1 MDNYDIFNAL
11 SPEMQERMRESQ
23 EHIRRIMEKRDEYC
37 AILGIDPHKHESTPS
52 YLEMRACDLEAAAK
66 IKPFC
71 DSCTWDVTTCK
82 DCEHILKLYD
92 DYSHKNPFLRCDKF
106 EKYKQMMAVKA
117 RTERL
122 LGKSGLGKRFAQR
135 KFETFKPTPETQGAF
150 DACVAFCDNF
160 TEDSKGLRLVGSYG
174 CGKTHLTASIIH
186 RLAEQG
192 IGGVFVVVPEL
203 LRAIRRGYNQ
213 QNDDSDR
220 LVKLTEEAPL
230 LVLDDL
236 GAEKPSDW
244 VREQL
249 YVIINRRY
257 ENMLPTIV
265 TTNCT
270 TQELVERVG
279 QRTVSRLIEMTTPI
293 KITAKDYRMRI

>member
-1 MDNYDIFNAL
+1 MDKLDL
-11 SPEMQERMRESQ
+11 SVFSPAVREQLKRIEERKERIRESLPA
-23 EHIRRIMEKRDEYC
+23 YC
-37 AILGIDPHKHESTPS
+37 RVLGINSDGDYEGK
-52 YLEMRACDLEAAAK
+52 LFDLETAAK
-66 IKPFC
+66 VKPFC
-71 DSCTWDVTTCK
+71 NDCLYTVENCK
-82 DCEHILKLYD
+82 ECQHLPKLYD
-92 DYSHKNPFLRCDKF
+92 DYSNTNAFLRC
-106 EKYKQMMAVKA
+106 EKYDKYRHIKAVNA

-122 LGKSGLGKRFAQR
+122 LGKSGLGKRFAGR
-135 KFETFKPTPETQGAF
+135 RFETFNVTAETKEAYN
-150 DACVAFCDNF
+150 ACVLFCDTF
-160 TEDSKGLRLVGSYG
+160 SEDSKGIRLTGNYG

-186 RLAEQG
+186 RLAERG

-203 LRAIRRGYNQ
+203 LRAIRHGYNQ

-279 QRTVSRLIEMTTPI
+279 QRTVSRLIEMTTPY
-293 KITAKDYRMRI
+293 KITAKDYRMRMA

>member
-1 MDNYDIFNAL
+1 MDKLDFLPPSFMHHVKDAEERKAKAMEAL
-11 SPEMQERMRESQ
+11 P
-23 EHIRRIMEKRDEYC
+23 EYC
-37 AILGIDPHKHESTPS
+37 RILGIEPPGDPYRDRVYSAKIFEI
-52 YLEMRACDLEAAAK
+52 EKAAK
-66 IKPFC
+66 TKPFC
-71 DSCTWDVTTCK
+71 DKCTHDVSTCK
-82 DCEHILKLYD
+82 DCEHLKNIYFT
-92 DYSHKNPFLRCDKF
+92 YGTKNSFLSC
-106 EKYKQMMAVKA
+106 EKYEKYQRIRAINA

-122 LGKSGLGKRFAQR
+122 LGKSGLGKRFASR
-135 KFETFKPTPETQGAF
+135 RFETFNVTPETKEAY

-160 TEDSKGLRLVGSYG
+160 SDESQGIRLTGNYG

-203 LRAIRRGYNQ
+203 LRAIRRGYNSP
-213 QNDDSDR
+213 NEDSE
-220 LVKLTEEAPL
+220 KLISLAEEAPL

-249 YVIINRRY
+249 YIIINRRY

-265 TTNCT
+265 TTNCS

-279 QRTVSRLIEMTTPI
+279 QRTVSRLIAMTTPY
-293 KITAKDYRMRI
+293 KITAKDYRMRMA

>member
-1 MDNYDIFNAL
+1 MVNCDIFNSL
-11 SPEMQERMRESQ
+11 SPETQKRIREVE
-23 EHIRRIMEKRDEYC
+23 EHKKQIMEKMPEYC
-37 AILGIDPHKHESTPS
+37 KILGIEDKYHP
-52 YLEMRACDLEAAAK
+52 DVLEAKAFDVEIAVK
-66 IKPFC
+66 IKPSC
-71 DSCTWDVTTCK
+71 DICRWDVFTCK
-82 DCEHILKLYD
+82 DCEHIKSLYD
-92 DYSHKNPFLRCDKF
+92 EYSNTNSFLHC
-106 EKYKQMMAVKA
+106 EKYETYRKMEYQRK
-117 RTERL
+117 RTEKL

-135 KFETFKPTPETQGAF
+135 KFETFKPTQETQSAF

-160 TEDSKGLRLVGSYG
+160 TEDSKGLRLTGNYG

-186 RLAEQG
+186 RLAERG

-293 KITAKDYRMRI
+293 KITAQDYRMRM

>member
-1 MDNYDIFNAL
+1 MANELMEAIIAKNPAMRVRYEEMLEHERRAIEAL
-11 SPEMQERMRESQ
+11 PENC
-23 EHIRRIMEKRDEYC
+23 K
-37 AILGIDPHKHESTPS
+37 ILGIEYSK
-52 YLEMRACDLEAAAK
+52 DLEDVLRVFDIESAAA
-66 IKPFC
+66 IKPKC
-71 DSCTWDVTTCK
+71 DSCQFDVDTCK
-82 DCEHILKLYD
+82 DCPCISSLY
-92 DYSHKNPFLRCDKF
+92 SEGTSLRRNQYIHCDKY
-106 EKYKQMMAVKA
+106 EKFKA
-117 RTERL
+117 IEYRRRETQRL

-265 TTNCT
+265 TSNCT